1 MLVPAVKLCEW
12 IAIKRVLGKG
22 EAWAQWTF
30 LARNGFFF
38 FFLWKQKEQE
48 GYAEILREK
57 KIWPSVPVTGL
68 LWHLRTITSS
78 LPFYSY
84 RTKFTKSFIHFCLFF
99 FFFCFLLTS
108 KIGNIQNTLLPHF
121 ILSLFTRI
129 YKKNVRVSFLFVC
142 FKFCIKKLC
151 WLCYCLFSSNGCSM
165 RGLHCFWND
174 SPWHRLKWHWD
185 RGFHGTLT
193 K

>member
-99 FFFCFLLTS
+99 FFLLFFTDFENWEYS
-108 KIGNIQNTLLPHF
+108 KYTFTPLHSFIIYTYIQE
-121 ILSLFTRI
+121 
-129 YKKNVRVSFLFVC
+129 KCKSFFFVC

>member
-1 MLVPAVKLCEW
+1 MVNFPGKKWIKLALKTKRTVREYMLKSTGKITYVPQSQKL
-12 IAIKRVLGKG
+12 V
-22 EAWAQWTF
+22 
-30 LARNGFFF
+30 FFGTWERSQVVC
-38 FFLWKQKEQE
+38 L
-48 GYAEILREK
+48 
-57 KIWPSVPVTGL
+57 
-68 LWHLRTITSS
+68 
-78 LPFYSY
+78 
-84 RTKFTKSFIHFCLFF
+84 FIHIEQNLQSHSYIFVF

-121 ILSLFTRI
+121 ILSLFTLI
-129 YKKNVRVSFLFVC
+129 YKKNVRVSLLFFFFLFC

-174 SPWHRLKWHWD
+174 SPRHRLKWHRDW
-185 RGFHGTLT
+185 GFHGALT

>member
-1 MLVPAVKLCEW
+1 M
-12 IAIKRVLGKG
+12 
-22 EAWAQWTF
+22 F
-30 LARNGFFF
+30 LLLKNNN
-38 FFLWKQKEQE
+38 KKEQW
-48 GYAEILREK
+48 GNKCWNPREK
-57 KIWPSVPVTGL
+57 NVRPSVPVTGL

-99 FFFCFLLTS
+99 LFCFLLTS

-121 ILSLFTRI
+121 ILSLFTGI
-129 YKKNVRVSFLFVC
+129 YKKNVGVCFVFFVS

-151 WLCYCLFSSNGCSM
+151 WLFYCLFSSYGCSM

>member
-1 MLVPAVKLCEW
+1 MNCHQEGFGERRGLSTVNFSGKKW
-12 IAIKRVLGKG
+12 I
-22 EAWAQWTF
+22 
-30 LARNGFFF
+30 FF

>member
-1 MLVPAVKLCEW
+1 MDKIGSEN
-12 IAIKRVLGKG
+12 KKNSKG
-22 EAWAQWTF
+22 IHV
-30 LARNGFFF
+30 
-38 FFLWKQKEQE
+38 
-48 GYAEILREK
+48 EIHRK
-57 KIWPSVPVTGL
+57 NNVRPSVPETGL

-84 RTKFTKSFIHFCLFF
+84 RTKFTKSFIHFWFF

-121 ILSLFTRI
+121 ILSLFTLI
-129 YKKNVRVSFLFVC
+129 YKKNVRVSLLFFFFFLFC

-174 SPWHRLKWHWD
+174 SPRHRLK
-185 RGFHGTLT
+185 
-193 K
+193 